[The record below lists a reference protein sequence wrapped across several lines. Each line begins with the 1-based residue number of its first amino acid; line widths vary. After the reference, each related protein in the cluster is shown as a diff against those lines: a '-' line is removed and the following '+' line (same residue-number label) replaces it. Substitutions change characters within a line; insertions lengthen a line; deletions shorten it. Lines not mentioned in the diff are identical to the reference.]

1 MAEKKSQTKLSR
13 RDFLLMTG
21 SAALGMAVSSCQI
34 ASKQTKTPTVADNFL
49 HKSEQTNQINKS
61 TNTVEATE
69 SPSPSET
76 PRPATIRELADALG
90 VKIAIY
96 LGSHR
101 LHDAQ
106 FVNTALSIG
115 NELIISD
122 DLFCR
127 YIYSDVNWRR
137 ILDNW
142 EFVQEEFATGSIPYD
157 DQIKWDPWG
166 RGEAGGLI
174 DFAQKRNMS
183 VVVDSLLWSEDVP
196 ESVLSGGFSREE
208 LRKIAEFMV
217 KSKVLKFKGLVREW
231 SVISESVAR
240 NLWGDSKT
248 AFWERK
254 LGYPQIVFDA
264 FIWAREVDPIGSLNL
279 IEDTLDPTDD
289 ARSQALN
296 ATLSLLVSLRENN
309 IPVDGISFENNFWIF
324 APPRQEQV
332 KETIQYIQQLGYKI
346 GHAQSTVVIS
356 DEWPIWKSRART
368 VQLVSDKLEAQAR
381 IYREIFEIYIE
392 TGSDFGFY
400 GVTDADSWYVH
411 HGEPNADPYIIDK
424 DFQPKLAYFAMLEVL
439 QKHYEQHYS
448 NDF

>member
-1 MAEKKSQTKLSR
+1 
-13 RDFLLMTG
+13 MTG
-21 SAALGMAVSSCQI
+21 STALGMALSSCQI
-34 ASKQTKTPTVADNFL
+34 ASTQTETPTVTDNPTHTL
-49 HKSEQTNQINKS
+49 EPTIQNSES
-61 TNTVEATE
+61 TYTVEPTE

-76 PRPATIRELADALG
+76 PKPATIRTLADTLG

-101 LHDAQ
+101 LHYPQ

-127 YIYSDVNWRR
+127 YIYNDVNWRS

-142 EFVQEEFATGSIPYD
+142 EFVQEEFAIGSIPYEN
-157 DQIKWDPWG
+157 QIKWDPWG

-174 DFAQKRNMS
+174 DFAQKNNMS
-183 VVVDSLLWSEDVP
+183 VVVDNLLWSEDIP
-196 ESVLSGGFSREE
+196 ESVLYGDFSRAE

-217 KSKVLKFKGLVREW
+217 KAKVIKFRGLVREW

-240 NLWGDSKT
+240 NLWGNDKT

-264 FIWAREVDPIGSLNL
+264 FIWAREVDPTGSLNL
-279 IEDTLDPTDD
+279 IEDTLDPTDN
-289 ARSQALN
+289 ARSTALN
-296 ATLSLLVSLRENN
+296 ATLSLLISLRENN
-309 IPVDGISFENNFWIF
+309 IPVDGISFENNFWIY

-332 KETIQYIQQLGYKI
+332 KETIRYIQQLGYKI

-356 DEWPIWKSRART
+356 EEWPIWKSRLRT
-368 VQLVSDKLEAQAR
+368 VQSVSDKLEAQAR
-381 IYREIFEIYIE
+381 IYREIFEVYLE
-392 TGSDFGFY
+392 TGSTFGFY
-400 GVTDADSWYVH
+400 GVTDADSWYAGL
-411 HGEPNADPYIIDK
+411 GEPNADPYIIDK
-424 DFQPKLAYFAMLEVL
+424 DFHPKPAYFAMLEVL
-439 QKHYEQHYS
+439 SSYNEPDNES
-448 NDF
+448 LGE